1 LFIFSSSQKHQPCAV
16 SGRDDQMTQNDAISA
31 DIDAGEGIGAKL
43 MVCTQ
48 RIKQSTMIGS

>member
-43 MVCTQ
+43 MVVYAKDKT
-48 RIKQSTMIGS
+48 INNDW